1 MATAKSKKVTATATA
16 FNEVATI
23 ETMVALDKAHSGAK
37 HAAME
42 VLAVEFGK
50 AALMPTKLG
59 GLSRNSFKDGATIET
74 QQKAAISASLTLE
87 KAQSLARIIGAIN
100 AARPTLWQNYQ
111 ECYFGIDVV
120 RPTTKKAETD
130 KTPEQK
136 EFAEAQEMKAK
147 MLATKKE
154 FAEKA
159 KIAGA
164 HAILLA
170 TQGDAAKAKEALDIE
185 KALKAKAKQ
194 AGDVAKNCADKMQEI
209 KAAHKDAALYDQ
221 MQTIVE
227 KLKVR
232 FGDKECFEM
241 TIEEIL
247 TALAG

>member
-1 MATAKSKKVTATATA
+1 MATAKVKAIVST

-23 ETMVALDKAHSGAK
+23 ETMIALDKAHGTAK

-59 GLSRNSFKDGATIET
+59 GLSRNSFKDGANLET
-74 QQKAAISASLTLE
+74 MQKASINVSLTLE
-87 KAQSLARIIGAIN
+87 KAQCLARIIGAIN

-111 ECYFGIDVV
+111 ECYFGVDVV
-120 RPTTKKAETD
+120 RPTTKKVETD
-130 KTPEQK
+130 KTPEQV
-136 EFAEAQEMKAK
+136 EFTKAQEMKAK
-147 MLATKKE
+147 TLEQKKE
-154 FAEKA
+154 FSKLA
-159 KIAGA
+159 KLAGA
-164 HAILLA
+164 QAILLA
-170 TQGDAAKAKEALDIE
+170 AQGDSAKAKKALDAE
-185 KALKAKAKQ
+185 KELKAEAKKLGDQ
-194 AGDVAKNCADKMQEI
+194 AKICADKMTKI

-227 KLKVR
+227 KLKIR
-232 FGDKECFEM
+232 FGDKDCFDM